1 MLWYQL
7 MQSEHFHV
15 YLNHSEA
22 NVTQRSRRYFH
33 WTATG
38 RSAPEDVF
46 IGLQRGAASYL
57 FEIAHTICLI
67 VCLAFCSSPPLVRE
81 KYPA

>member
-46 IGLQRGAASYL
+46 IGLQRDAALQKMFSLDCNGAQRVIYL
-57 FEIAHTICLI
+57 RLHTLF
-67 VCLAFCSSPPLVRE
+67 VS
-81 KYPA
+81 